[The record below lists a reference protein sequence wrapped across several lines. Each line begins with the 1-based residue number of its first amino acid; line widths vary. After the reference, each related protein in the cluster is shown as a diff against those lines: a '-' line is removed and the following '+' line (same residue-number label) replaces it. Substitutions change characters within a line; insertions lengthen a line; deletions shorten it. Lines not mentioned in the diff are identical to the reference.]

1 MLESAIAATPA
12 PATIA
17 GMGLWR
23 NTWIACVLLVVF
35 GLAAASATAL
45 FRSDAWIADLIESFR
60 PHLLVATLLALPL
73 ALTLHGGWRSA
84 ALAAFV
90 ACFIVNGAT
99 IVRTVRAATPPQEA
113 PGGVRLKLITVN
125 LLWSNR
131 QHHRLREWLQAEA
144 PDIVITQETTPRWAA
159 QLAGLDALFP
169 HRRLPGPTD
178 DIAILSRHPF
188 TMVKEAGVRVHG
200 TLAMATLSLGGRRI
214 DLMALHASVPT
225 DPARRIARDAMF
237 DDIAR
242 FARRTRVPLIVAG
255 DFNATPWNRSMR
267 LLVRESPLRHA
278 PGFWR
283 PTWTAHVP
291 LWMGVP
297 IDHVLAATDCRVLHR
312 RNGPDIGSDHRPLV
326 ATIDCL

>member
-1 MLESAIAATPA
+1 MIDA
-12 PATIA
+12 
-17 GMGLWR
+17 MKLWR
-23 NTWIACVLLVVF
+23 KIWTACVLLAAL

-45 FRSDAWIADLIESFR
+45 FRSDAWVADLVESFR
-60 PHLLVATLLALPL
+60 PHLLVAALLAVPL
-73 ALTLHGGWRSA
+73 ALTLRGGWRGA
-84 ALAAFV
+84 ALAAFA
-90 ACFIVNGAT
+90 ACLIVNGAT
-99 IVRTVRAATPPQEA
+99 IVRTVRAATPAQEA
-113 PGGVRLKLITVN
+113 RGGIRLKLVTVN

-131 QHHRLREWLQAEA
+131 QHQRLRDWLKAEA
-144 PDIVITQETTPRWAA
+144 PDIAITQETTPRWAA
-159 QLAGLDALFP
+159 ELAGLDALFA

-188 TMVKEAGVRVHG
+188 TMGQEAGIRVHG
-200 TLAMATLSLGGRRI
+200 TLAMATLSLGQRRI

-225 DPARRIARDAMF
+225 SPARRIARDAMF

-242 FARRTRVPLIVAG
+242 FARRTRAPLIVAG

-283 PTWTAHVP
+283 PTFTAYVP

-297 IDHVLAATDCRVLHR
+297 IDHVLAAVDCRVLDR
-312 RNGPDIGSDHRPLV
+312 RVGPDFGSDHRPV
-326 ATIDCL
+326 VVTIDCL